1 MRAVKTAVIKTAV
14 IKAVVV
20 SFLLFCVVAAL
31 FAWLVSSEK
40 GSRWLLQQGLNM
52 APVTI
57 EVDGISGTLAEGLDV
72 ESISIML
79 PDVEI
84 KVSQVLFSWHAVSL
98 LAGSVELNEVRI
110 AELDIEVLDN
120 DSAPDDSNA
129 DQLFWLQIPLQIQ
142 IESGRIDKLRI
153 EDVAFENIS
162 LVGSIGYGQL
172 NVKTL
177 AAETTGVKLQL
188 SGELS
193 GPDPGRLE
201 AIVDWEMLT
210 QNQSGSDA
218 SDPES
223 NDPDSSNPGTN
234 EPGSHGSGSFSGDIN
249 KLAFTH
255 VLNVPETVNFNG
267 AIFNLFD
274 SPTLD
279 GIADWVSIHLPG
291 ESALFSNAGK
301 FIINSNFSSA
311 HIVGDNV
318 VLLESWPQ
326 APLQLQAFVD
336 LKGITIESYTIDAL
350 DGQVTG
356 HGRFEF
362 DDVLHGKLQINATQ
376 INTGILQEEF
386 PGRIDVIANLQ
397 MQSMDR
403 FALDVTSAKAL
414 INDTQLSGTGSV
426 QWQGEKL
433 LALNSDINAGS
444 NRLTADVKLDTNLAG
459 SINLKAPEL
468 DVLWPGLQGKMDA
481 SIILSGT
488 PARPQA
494 SVQAAA
500 EAVSFNALSLD
511 TFTFSGE
518 LQEQNRITGKLAATG
533 LLAEK
538 QQVGNLGILLDGTLA
553 NHQTTVNLAGGEVDA
568 KFGSSGGW
576 DNAYYTQRFEYGYV
590 QISGLEGW
598 HLEQN
603 PELRLSADA
612 GNVSA
617 HCWKQHTASIC
628 VDDSK
633 WGSDTLQS
641 NIEIKD
647 FALQSLQP
655 LLADGYSIDGTVDAD
670 IKFKRN
676 SEGLQQE
683 LKWRQSRTLISFSD
697 DAETAET
704 LIEAVR
710 IDLLSNQK
718 KTDFTFKLTGEQ
730 GLNLIASATVNGP
743 IAAESPL
750 KATAKGVLPSIELL
764 RPLARRVLHPGQLQ
778 GELLIDL
785 DVSGTLEHPSFVGG
799 ATLSDGTLELLGAGI
814 TYRDINIVASSR
826 GNDKLQLTGDL
837 RSGDGSANIQG
848 EVQVIEK
855 QGLVADLTIKGQ
867 NLATVR
873 AVDLSVDVSPDI
885 KLHIGK
891 DVFDISGSI
900 MIPHAIAK
908 IRDLPKNTVPR
919 SEDVVVHTPE
929 RGVEKQQGSI
939 VTGDVEV
946 LLGDDIRFSGFGLT
960 SRLEGGFRLTQTRGG
975 YLHSGGTIR
984 VLDGFFTGYGKEL
997 RVDRGELTFTGPLDD
1012 PLINIQVSRESIYE
1026 SRQYTIG
1033 LRLTGSAQNVK
1044 TETFSRPSMSEQDV
1058 LSFLLIDRPSSSES
1072 DASGAAIALGLQ
1084 QLVPGDKGALGLDE
1098 VSFETNDANQ
1108 ATMVAGKRLSDK
1120 IYVRYVFGASGQPGE
1135 FKIRY
1140 SLGKGFSLESS
1151 SGYRQSLD
1159 LIYLLER

>member
-1 MRAVKTAVIKTAV
+1 MRAVKIAVIKTV
-14 IKAVVV
+14 IV
-20 SFLLFCVVAAL
+20 SFVSLSVVTAL
-31 FAWLVSSEK
+31 VAWLVLSEK
-40 GSRWLLQQGLNM
+40 GSRWLLVQGLNM

-72 ESISIML
+72 ESISIVF

-84 KVSQVLFSWHAVSL
+84 KASQVLFSWHAVSL

-110 AELDIEVLDN
+110 AELDVDVLDN
-120 DSAPDDSNA
+120 NDAEDSASDDSNA
-129 DQLFWLQIPLQIQ
+129 DQLFWLQIPLHIQ
-142 IESGRIDKLRI
+142 IESGHIDKLSI
-153 EDVAFENIS
+153 DGVAFENVN
-162 LVGSIGYGQL
+162 LVGNIGYGQL
-172 NVKTL
+172 NIQSL

-188 SGELS
+188 NGELS

-201 AIVDWEMLT
+201 AVVDWEMLT
-210 QNQSGSDA
+210 QNQSGQDGSD
-218 SDPES
+218 SGS
-223 NDPDSSNPGTN
+223 NDPGNNDLGSN
-234 EPGSHGSGSFSGDIN
+234 GSGSFSGDIN

-255 VLNVPETVNFNG
+255 ILNVPETVSFNG
-267 AIFNLFD
+267 TIFNLFN

-279 GIADWVSIHLPG
+279 GVVEWDFIRLPG
-291 ESALFSNAGK
+291 ESALYSNAGK
-301 FIINSNFSSA
+301 FTIRSDFISA

-326 APLQLQAFVD
+326 APMQLQAFIDMQGV
-336 LKGITIESYTIDAL
+336 TIESYVIDAL

-356 HGRFEF
+356 HGRFEY

-376 INTGILQEEF
+376 INTGILHEEF
-386 PGRIDVIANLQ
+386 PGRIDVNTNLQ

-414 INDTQLSGTGSV
+414 INDTQLTATGSV

-433 LALNSDINAGS
+433 LALNSDIKAGR
-444 NRLTADVKLDTNLAG
+444 NRLTADVKLGTSLAG

-468 DVLWPGLQGKMDA
+468 DVVWPGLQGKLDA
-481 SIILSGT
+481 SIVLLGT

-500 EAVSFNALSLD
+500 EGVLFNALSLD
-511 TFTFSGE
+511 TFTFTGE

-538 QQVGNLGILLDGTLA
+538 QQIGNLGILLDGTLA
-553 NHQTTVNLAGGEVDA
+553 NHQITVNLAGGEVDA
-568 KFGSSGGW
+568 IFRSSGGW
-576 DNAYYTQRFEYGYV
+576 DNAHYTQRFEHGYV

-598 HLEQN
+598 HLEQD
-603 PELRLSADA
+603 PELWLSADA

-617 HCWKQHTASIC
+617 HCWKQHTASVC

-641 NIEIKD
+641 NIEIKN
-647 FALQSLQP
+647 FALLSLQP
-655 LLADGYSIDGTVDAD
+655 LLADGYSIDGMINAD

-676 SEGLQQE
+676 SEGLQQQ

-697 DAETAET
+697 DVEIVETV
-704 LIEAVR
+704 IDAVH
-710 IDLLSNQK
+710 IDLLSNHKQ
-718 KTDFTFKLTGEQ
+718 TDFAFKLTGEQ

-743 IAAESPL
+743 LAPESSL

-764 RPLARRVLHPGQLQ
+764 RPLAQRVLHPGQIQ
-778 GELLIDL
+778 GELVIDL
-785 DVSGTLEHPSFVGG
+785 DVNGTLEYPLFVGG
-799 ATLSDGTLELLGAGI
+799 ATLSDGMLELLDAGI
-814 TYRDINIVASSR
+814 TYRDINIIASSR

-848 EVQVIEK
+848 EVQVTEK
-855 QGLVADLTIKGQ
+855 SGLVAEIYIKGQ
-867 NLATVR
+867 DLATFRV
-873 AVDLSVDVSPDI
+873 VDLSVDVSPDI
-885 KLHIGK
+885 KLQIGK

-900 MIPHAIAK
+900 KIPHATAR
-908 IRDLPKNTVPR
+908 IRDLPKNAVTR
-919 SEDVVVHTPE
+919 SEDVVVHSSE
-929 RGVEKQQGSI
+929 RGVEKQKSSI
-939 VTGDVEV
+939 VTGNVEV
-946 LLGDDIRFSGFGLT
+946 QLGDDVRFTGFGLT
-960 SRLEGGFRLTQTRGG
+960 SRLEGSFRLTQNRGG
-975 YLHSGGTIR
+975 FLQSGGTIR
-984 VLDGFFTGYGKEL
+984 VRDGFFTGYGKEL

-1026 SRQYTIG
+1026 RRQYTIG
-1033 LRLTGSAQNVK
+1033 LRLTGSAQNVT
-1044 TETFSRPSMSEQDV
+1044 TETFSRPVMSEQDV
-1058 LSFLLIDRPSSSES
+1058 LSFLLLDRPSSSES
-1072 DASGAAIALGLQ
+1072 DASGAVLALGLQ
-1084 QLVPGDKGALGLDE
+1084 QLVPGVNGIFGLDE
-1098 VSFETNDANQ
+1098 VSFETNDASQ

-1120 IYVRYVFGASGQPGE
+1120 IHVRYVFGVSGQPGE
-1135 FKIRY
+1135 FRIRY